1 MGGLENK
8 ALEDLLVLVVKGL
21 LVNLENVVHLENL
34 VDLVRQENWDLQVL
48 QVLLDQLVNLEL
60 EVKMAYLGHRESV
73 AKLDR
78 QDNLEHLVSV
88 VPLVKEDLLDQQEKE
103 DPPDQLALQER
114 EVWLDLLENVEPK
127 VKEVNK
133 VQLELQEHLVKE
145 EKEAH

>member
-1 MGGLENK
+1 LGDLENK

>member
-1 MGGLENK
+1 LGGLENK